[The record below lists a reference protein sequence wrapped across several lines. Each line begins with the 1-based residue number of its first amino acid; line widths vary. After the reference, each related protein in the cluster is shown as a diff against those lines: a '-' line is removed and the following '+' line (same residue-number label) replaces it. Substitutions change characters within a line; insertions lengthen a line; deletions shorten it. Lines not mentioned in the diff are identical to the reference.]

1 MFNQIR
7 FHRIKKQLLLGILCL
22 TIAITGLT
30 LTQAHTA
37 HAEDE
42 PDEPPTPFENIIKP
56 TGLPGPAVSIPGEDG
71 EAVTATPE
79 DIQAYQTKLMV
90 EVAKRLI
97 SYAIIFCF
105 LCLLY
110 SGFLYLSALDSTD
123 NYDKARRTALYSLV
137 GLIVAM
143 TSYGIVQL
151 VFSIPIFD

>member
-7 FHRIKKQLLLGILCL
+7 FHRIKKQLLLALLCL
-22 TIAITGLT
+22 TIALTGLT

-37 HAEDE
+37 HAD
-42 PDEPPTPFENIIKP
+42 DAPTPFQNIIKP
-56 TGLPGPAVSIPGEDG
+56 KGLPGPAVSIEGEDG
-71 EAVTATPE
+71 KAVTATAE

-90 EVAKRLI
+90 KTAQRLI

-105 LCLLY
+105 LCMLY

-123 NYDKARRTALYSLV
+123 NYDKARRIALYSLV
-137 GLIVAM
+137 GLIIAM
-143 TSYGIVQL
+143 TSYGIIQL